1 MKKLLIE
8 MYRKR
13 YLIMSCLL
21 AFLVIVLGVV
31 IISMYT
37 DNNSSE
43 DNPAQDNAE
52 NLTAA
57 QTGLLSGDS
66 NFLVVCNGEKPSEIV
81 FVTLVEFRI
90 YSESI
95 VVTPLLIDTDVSG
108 STYGE
113 YYAYGGI
120 SMLKNAVESTRQ
132 CKIDRYVVMDEDG
145 FCDIIDMMGKVPVTV
160 NEEFTYVSSDKSYLV
175 STGYNEFEVILYY
188 DNGMA
193 VTSNTTVFVD
203 YIFDITTSRQLID
216 NNLGKGYL
224 YSISYIYNTNTP
236 VGYPTLEIDTN
247 YSSAF
252 GKVWKWNQLPQ
263 IVRTPLTSDFQK
275 IQIDY
280 LIQLQDF
287 VENDVEW
294 KLDFKFNSVG
304 IRHEV
309 EFVENLST
317 LEIYTED
324 IEK

>member
-52 NLTAA
+52 NLTSE
-57 QTGLLSGDS
+57 QMGLLSGDS
-66 NFLVVCNGEKPSEIV
+66 NFLVVCNGETPGEIV
-81 FVTLVEFRI
+81 FMSLVEFRI

-95 VVTPLLIDTDVSG
+95 VVTPLLADTDVTG

-175 STGYNEFEVILYY
+175 STGYNEFESPMLFSYFKVISKKNSPEILA
-188 DNGMA
+188 DLMC
-193 VTSNTTVFVD
+193 TVINE
-203 YIFDITTSRQLID
+203 YM
-216 NNLGKGYL
+216 
-224 YSISYIYNTNTP
+224 P
-236 VGYPTLEIDTN
+236 
-247 YSSAF
+247 
-252 GKVWKWNQLPQ
+252 
-263 IVRTPLTSDFQK
+263 
-275 IQIDY
+275 
-280 LIQLQDF
+280 
-287 VENDVEW
+287 DVEAEDA
-294 KLDFKFNSVG
+294 LGYFEDLCNCVNTDVS
-304 IRHEV
+304 IADYY
-309 EFVENLST
+309 SCSA
-317 LEIYTED
+317 D
-324 IEK
+324 IEHLISSDTVCIPYYEGEQ